1 MEEAMKTILILDEKN
16 YAEDMPVIEKYAV
29 RALIEKDGL
38 FAMQRSKDGE
48 YKIPGGGLEGS
59 ETLEETLIREV
70 REETGLIVIPETI
83 QEIGEV
89 IEFREDIFES
99 GKKYVAHSYHY
110 TCEVKDET
118 VELCLT
124 ESEKKKG
131 YHLAWADIDTIVECN
146 EKLIEKEWQKRDTKF
161 LKWWKENRE

>member
-1 MEEAMKTILILDEKN
+1 MKTLFTLDSKN
-16 YAEDMPVIEKYAV
+16 YTEDMPVIEKHAV

-59 ETLEETLIREV
+59 ESLYETLIREV
-70 REETGLIVIPETI
+70 REETGLVVIPETI
-83 QEIGEV
+83 EEIGEV
-89 IEFREDIFES
+89 VEFREDIFES

-110 TCEVKDET
+110 RCQVREET

-124 ESEKKKG
+124 ESEKEKG
-131 YHLAWADIDTIVECN
+131 YHLAWADIDTIITCN

-161 LKWWKENRE
+161 LKWWKENR